1 MPAELFLRGVVR
13 MGRTYWKRLSLVLLM
28 LVFGPGCRD
37 RNAPEISV
45 RNPTPTNPTADQ
57 TKNPP
62 TETPKS
68 VITVNAPDKVNDQE
82 WAVVLVTVQDAETGA
97 IQLAE
102 TFTRSS
108 LAPSLEVPYGSY
120 FITMEFFLDAAK
132 TMSLA
137 QSCEAERTSIHKVN
151 QETYSFTSM
160 LCVVKSG
167 GGESPASDLVIRPV
181 VIPN

>member
-1 MPAELFLRGVVR
+1 
-13 MGRTYWKRLSLVLLM
+13 MGRTYWKRLSFVLLM

-45 RNPTPTNPTADQ
+45 RNPTPTTPTADQ

-62 TETPKS
+62 AETPKS
-68 VITVNAPDKVNDQE
+68 VITVNTPDKFNDQE

-102 TFTRSS
+102 TFANSS
-108 LAPSLEVPYGSY
+108 MAPLLEVPYGSY
-120 FITMEFFLDAAK
+120 FITVEFFLDAAK
-132 TMSLA
+132 TMNLA
-137 QSCEAERTSIHKVN
+137 QSCEAERTRIHKVN
-151 QETYSFTSM
+151 QETYSFNPM
-160 LCVVKSG
+160 FCVVKSDG
-167 GGESPASDLVIRPV
+167 MESLASDVVIRPV